1 MTKQQRVIEMINN
14 RAQEINATV
23 EIEYERGNAIV
34 EVRWYGSSSSAQL
47 FVILGKRGGVRCVQY
62 TDLLGRFLLL
72 QKGDKYKAYHMWD
85 FFRIVGRQQKL
96 SLGLEA
102 KLAVA

>member
-1 MTKQQRVIEMINN
+1 MTNQQRIIEMINN

-23 EIEYERGNAIV
+23 EIKYSNGNAIV
-34 EVRWYGSSSSAQL
+34 EVRWYGSSTGAQL

-62 TDLLGRFLLL
+62 TDLLDRFVLL
-72 QKGDKYKAYHMWD
+72 QKRDRYKIVYLWD
-85 FFRIVGRQQKL
+85 FFRIVSRQQKL
-96 SLGLEA
+96 NLGLEA